1 MNFVECTTA
10 QQVLD
15 ACNSFYEQLVAINDS
30 KAISETKSM
39 FNSIKGATSFYDVK
53 VGKAMRGKI
62 WFVENKDK
70 KVIGLMRL
78 KDEGAH
84 FHLENLVGIP
94 NVGGGGALLDL
105 AKATSMSLEKELV
118 LEAADKKLIKY
129 YSDRCFNLSTQGGSG
144 MVWKPDTNVWTKKT
158 VKRRKRS

>member
-84 FHLENLVGIP
+84 FISKILLEFQ
-94 NVGGGGALLDL
+94 
-105 AKATSMSLEKELV
+105 MW
-118 LEAADKKLIKY
+118 AAEEH
-129 YSDRCFNLSTQGGSG
+129 C
-144 MVWKPDTNVWTKKT
+144 
-158 VKRRKRS
+158 